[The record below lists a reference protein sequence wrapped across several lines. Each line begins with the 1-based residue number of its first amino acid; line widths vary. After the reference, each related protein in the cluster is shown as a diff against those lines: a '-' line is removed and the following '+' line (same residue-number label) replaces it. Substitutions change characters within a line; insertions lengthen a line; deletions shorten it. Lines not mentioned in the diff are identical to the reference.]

1 MSASPRNGLELRR
14 LNRNRIFRAVYESG
28 RVSQQELAV
37 RLGLSLP
44 TVAQNLRILCE
55 EGLVREDGSFASTG
69 GRPARGVSCIL
80 DARLAV
86 GLDVTRGHVSCVLVD
101 LAGNIVRGF
110 RRALP
115 FSDTEAY
122 YRALGELAREVIGD
136 TPSDR
141 LLGAGV
147 SFPGILAAGGGIRSS
162 HVLGLGARSGDEFT
176 RFLPCPGLLCNDAS
190 AAGKAELWGSEG
202 PDTAV
207 YLSLSN
213 SVGGAILLG
222 GSLYQGENLRAAEFG
237 HMTLVPDGKRCYC
250 GKTGCL
256 DAYCAASLLSGPYG
270 GSLEAFFS
278 ALDRGESAAVS
289 LWDAYAPRLAA
300 AANNLH
306 MAFDC
311 TVILG
316 GYVGA
321 FLTPYMDSLRA
332 LAASLDT
339 FGGGGSYLQ
348 PCRCR
353 GEASAVGAALLYIE
367 PFMQSI

>member
-28 RVSQQELAV
+28 RVSQQELAA

-44 TVAQNLRILCE
+44 TVAQNLRILCA
-55 EGLVREDGSFASTG
+55 EGLLREDGSFASTG

-80 DARLAV
+80 DARLAI

-110 RRALP
+110 RRSLP
-115 FSDTEAY
+115 FSDTEPY
-122 YRALGELAREVIGD
+122 YRALGDFARELADGVPGE
-136 TPSDR
+136 R

-147 SFPGILAAGGGIRSS
+147 SFPGIPAAGGGIQSS
-162 HVLGLGARSGDEFT
+162 HVLGLGACSGEGFL
-176 RFLPCPGLLCNDAS
+176 RWLPCRGLLCNDAS
-190 AAGKAELWGSEG
+190 AAGKAELWGSESPG
-202 PDTAV
+202 TAV

-213 SVGGAILLG
+213 SVGGAILFG
-222 GSLYQGENLRAAEFG
+222 GRLYEGENLRAAEFG
-237 HMTLVPDGKRCYC
+237 HMTLVPGGKRCYC
-250 GKTGCL
+250 GKSGCL
-256 DAYCAASLLSGPYG
+256 DAYCAAGLLSGPYG
-270 GSLEAFFS
+270 GSLDAFFS
-278 ALDRGESAAVS
+278 ALDRGEPEAAA
-289 LWDAYAPRLAA
+289 LWESYTPCLAA
-300 AANNLH
+300 AANSLH

-321 FLTPYMDSLRA
+321 FLTPYMGPLRA

-339 FGGGGSYLQ
+339 FGGEGAYLQ

-353 GEASAVGAALLYIE
+353 GEASAVGAALLFIE